1 MTIAAAPLLAM
12 ALAASPIERETC
24 MPVEQLKESLAAE
37 YGEELVEAGRINAG
51 MVLLLFVSAN
61 GATWTI
67 ATLVTRGIACVN
79 STGTHWRWKSPGT

>member
-67 ATLVTRGIACVN
+67 ATLVTRGIAWA
-79 STGTHWRWKSPGT
+79 T